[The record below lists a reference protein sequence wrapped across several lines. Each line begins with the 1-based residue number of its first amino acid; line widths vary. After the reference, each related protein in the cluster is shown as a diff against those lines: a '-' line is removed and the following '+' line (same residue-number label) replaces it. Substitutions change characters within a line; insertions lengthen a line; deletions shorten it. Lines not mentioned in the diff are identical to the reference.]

1 MMAAHDMVRHPELI
15 AQRQHHV
22 LVAGSVDYFMPFIVQ
37 SLRYGTEEMDVGRM
51 AEVNEDTQRCGRGGV
66 L

>member
-15 AQRQHHV
+15 AQRQHHI
-22 LVAGSVDYFMPFIVQ
+22 LVAGGVDYFMPFSVQ
-37 SLRYGTEEMDVGRM
+37 SLCYGTEEMNVGRM
-51 AEVNEDTQRCGRGGV
+51 AEVDEDTHGRGRGTV